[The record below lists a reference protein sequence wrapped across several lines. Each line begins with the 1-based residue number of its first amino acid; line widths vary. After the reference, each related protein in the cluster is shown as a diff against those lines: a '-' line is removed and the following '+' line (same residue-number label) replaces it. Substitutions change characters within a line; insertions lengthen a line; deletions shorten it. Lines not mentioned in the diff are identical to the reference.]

1 MSKRTFRT
9 IIDVLLTALLIFE
22 MFYEFTGNLLHE
34 LVGFAM
40 FACVIVH
47 LMLSRRWIASTFGV
61 LGQKAVNRKRKHL
74 KVMATLLFV
83 DSALLIFSSIVIS
96 HTLWGLGINLA
107 WLDVGGIWTIIHTA
121 TAYGLCVFA
130 LVHLAMHWV
139 SMAKVLHI
147 EYNPARRQAIGQ
159 CVNLAVGVGAIALGI
174 TGSAETADALVAA
187 STASGAAAAT
197 GKQQAIEDA
206 AEADEPAPQD
216 KPYRGQLDED
226 AGAQE
231 RTREREQERAG
242 EASQV
247 EGEASSPAEEQ
258 PVEENPYV
266 AEEQP
271 TADASEQPESVWS
284 DDSEA
289 ASEETWAEPEYTEES
304 DSGWE
309 SAGICTLCH
318 KQCSLSS
325 PRCDLP
331 YQYGLI

>member
-9 IIDVLLTALLIFE
+9 IVDVLLTALLIFE

-74 KVMATLLFV
+74 KVMAALLFI
-83 DSALLIFSSIVIS
+83 DFALLMFSSIVIS
-96 HTLWGLGINLA
+96 HKLWGLGINLA

-174 TGSAETADALVAA
+174 TGSAETADALVTA
-187 STASGAAAAT
+187 SAASGAAAAT
-197 GKQQAIEDA
+197 GKQQAVEDA

-216 KPYRGQLDED
+216 KPYRGQQDED
-226 AGAQE
+226 AVARDRGHD
-231 RTREREQERAG
+231 REQEHAG
-242 EASQV
+242 EESQTNAEV
-247 EGEASSPAEEQ
+247 PSAEEPQ
-258 PVEENPYV
+258 LVEESPYV

-271 TADASEQPESVWS
+271 AAEAFEEPESTWS

-289 ASEETWAEPEYTEES
+289 ATEETWAEPEYTEES
-304 DSGWE
+304 GGGWE